1 MSYIK
6 RKLKSNSGATLM
18 VALLFFVV
26 CAVTGSMI
34 LLSATV
40 ASGRVKDMREN
51 DQNYYAVRS
60 ATKFLEKKLTEDYIR
75 VEETLT
81 IEEETVT
88 TTDEEG
94 NEKEITRT
102 YYTYSGPVIKHV
114 KDDGHGGET
123 TADISSG
130 SDGDI
135 LYHLLTSNEIT
146 NIEEKDPVS
155 RSESYPEGFNKKW
168 FKDIDDPNEA
178 GVTSEGAKLSVKK
191 GGSEGDSLK
200 DLDVDVKMNLCS
212 SGILTVTVTNTD
224 TEDKKNKYSMI
235 LKMQCDKSRSTVGD
249 DVKKRTYN
257 FKFKTLSI
265 EKA

>member
-1 MSYIK
+1 MIAI
-6 RKLKSNSGATLM
+6 RNKLKSNNGATLM

-40 ASGRVKDMREN
+40 ASGRVKDMRED

-60 ATKFLEKKLTEDYIR
+60 ATKFIEKRLSEEYIR
-75 VEETLT
+75 VVEKLT
-81 IEEETVT
+81 VEEETVT
-88 TTDEEG
+88 VIDAGG

-102 YYTYSGPVIKHV
+102 YYTYSGPKLIYV
-114 KDDGHGGET
+114 KDNGHGGET
-123 TADISSG
+123 KEDISSG

-135 LYHLLTSNEIT
+135 VYHLLTSTEIT
-146 NIEEKDPVS
+146 NIGEKVAVS

-191 GGSEGDSLK
+191 GGSEEDSLK
-200 DLDVDVKMNLCS
+200 DMDVDVKMNLCS